1 MLSHT
6 AQYALRTVVLIA
18 SRAPG
23 HAVPVDQIAAELRVP
38 RNYLS
43 KTLHQL
49 ARAGVLSS
57 TRGPGGGF
65 RLAVPPARLRLAQ
78 VIEPFDTLGEGPQCL
93 LGRAAC
99 SDRHPCAAHGR
110 WKRASNGVAA
120 FFRETTVA
128 DLLRGRAHAA
138 AAR

>member
-1 MLSHT
+1 VLSQT

-23 HAVPVDQIAAELRVP
+23 DVVRVEEIAAALAVP

-65 RLAVPPARLRLAQ
+65 RLAVPPARLRLAR
-78 VIEPFDTLGEGPQCL
+78 VIEPFDTLGDGPKCL

-110 WKRASNGVAA
+110 WKRASNTVAA

-128 DLLRGRAHAA
+128 DLLDGAA
-138 AAR
+138 NGSDR